1 MFKKKKESKVERINF
16 VDSKQYVELNVSG
29 DIKRQIDMIG
39 LSREDLAVLHSIQ
52 HHVQTH
58 ISEVVDAFYE
68 PIIQEPTLINIIKSN
83 SSIERLKKTLTIHI
97 SEMMDGKINDQ
108 FIEKRN
114 RIAYVHVKIGLP
126 TKWYIASFQQMQMSI
141 LQILQTYYKDSEDF
155 MKIVM
160 AVTKILNLEQ
170 QLVLEAYEQEIEK
183 EREEAAQ
190 LKEKVVHKIKD
201 ASSNLASISEES
213 DASIEEMTNRM
224 IQVSQLSQKGT
235 KTIEIVSNLSSEGSQ
250 KMISQKEH
258 MGKILADLKEMLS
271 EIHLLQQISNQIN
284 EIVTIVQTIAEQ
296 TNLLSLNASIEAA
309 RAGEHGKGFAIVA
322 EEVRKLSDE
331 TKNSVSNVS
340 QLIEGTKDQ
349 VDKISTYIE
358 SVEKLAENGMTSTN
372 EANEVFEGIV
382 QSILHSKQQSEKVE
396 IEMNEISGVIKEIS
410 AAVSQLAVSADDLS
424 HLTNEI

>member
-29 DIKRQIDMIG
+29 DIKRQINMIG
-39 LSREDLAVLHSIQ
+39 LSLEDLAVLHSIQ

-68 PIIQEPTLINIIKSN
+68 PIIQESTLINIIKSN

-155 MKIVM
+155 MKVVM

-190 LKEKVVHKIKD
+190 LKEKVVYKVKD

-235 KTIEIVSNLSSEGSQ
+235 KTIEIVSVLSSEGSQ

-258 MGKILADLKEMLS
+258 MGKILADLKKMLS
-271 EIHLLQQISNQIN
+271 EIHLLQKISNQIN

-382 QSILHSKQQSEKVE
+382 QSILDSKQQSEKVE
-396 IEMNEISGVIKEIS
+396 IEMHEISGVIKEIS

>member
-29 DIKRQIDMIG
+29 DIKRQINMIG
-39 LSREDLAVLHSIQ
+39 LSLEDLAVLHSIQ

-68 PIIQEPTLINIIKSN
+68 PIIQESTLINIIKSN

-155 MKIVM
+155 MKVVM
-160 AVTKILNLEQ
+160 AITKILNLEQ

-190 LKEKVVHKIKD
+190 LKEKVVYKVKD

-235 KTIEIVSNLSSEGSQ
+235 KTIEIVSVLSSEGSQ

-258 MGKILADLKEMLS
+258 MGKILADLKKMLS
-271 EIHLLQQISNQIN
+271 EIHLLQKISNQIN

-382 QSILHSKQQSEKVE
+382 QSILDSKQQSEKVE
-396 IEMNEISGVIKEIS
+396 IEMHEISGVIKEIS

>member
-1 MFKKKKESKVERINF
+1 
-16 VDSKQYVELNVSG
+16 
-29 DIKRQIDMIG
+29 
-39 LSREDLAVLHSIQ
+39 
-52 HHVQTH
+52 
-58 ISEVVDAFYE
+58 
-68 PIIQEPTLINIIKSN
+68 
-83 SSIERLKKTLTIHI
+83 
-97 SEMMDGKINDQ
+97 
-108 FIEKRN
+108 
-114 RIAYVHVKIGLP
+114 
-126 TKWYIASFQQMQMSI
+126 
-141 LQILQTYYKDSEDF
+141 
-155 MKIVM
+155 
-160 AVTKILNLEQ
+160 
-170 QLVLEAYEQEIEK
+170 
-183 EREEAAQ
+183 
-190 LKEKVVHKIKD
+190 
-201 ASSNLASISEES
+201 
-213 DASIEEMTNRM
+213 MTNRM